1 MLVVEGLES
10 LVAEGTDDEKE
21 HLEKKRNIPE
31 RTRRGKGAFKS
42 LLSGRFVHVF
52 ERSLFCSPRLHLFDK
67 KILWNIIIIY
77 NNFSIRNCFKM

>member
-42 LLSGRFVHVF
+42 LLSGRFVHVLKEVSF
-52 ERSLFCSPRLHLFDK
+52 AHQGCIYLIK
-67 KILWNIIIIY
+67 KYSKNGNIVEYYY
-77 NNFSIRNCFKM
+77 NL

>member
-1 MLVVEGLES
+1 VLVVEGLES

-42 LLSGRFVHVF
+42 LLSGRFFHVF

-67 KILWNIIIIY
+67 KYSKNCNIVKYFY
-77 NNFSIRNCFKM
+77 NLK